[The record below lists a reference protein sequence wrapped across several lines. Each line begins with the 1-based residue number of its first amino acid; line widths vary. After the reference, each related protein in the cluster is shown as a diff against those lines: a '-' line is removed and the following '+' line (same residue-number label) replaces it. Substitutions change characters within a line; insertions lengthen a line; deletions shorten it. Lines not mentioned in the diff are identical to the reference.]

1 MHFTRYVPQVIS
13 RSYILLGKYSPKD
26 SEGTHGRTEGIN
38 SSLLFDGPSIS
49 AKDNVQI
56 WMFPTYL
63 YKLLQMRLFN
73 NS

>member
-49 AKDNVQI
+49 AKDNVQ
-56 WMFPTYL
+56 L
-63 YKLLQMRLFN
+63 
-73 NS
+73 